1 MKDFYLNVGHAV
13 QGVPVRRCHAF
24 ADAGSRVCPLLN
36 AAETHVGGG
45 EWRGGERP
53 PATGEVRSIRVSSS
67 EKSM

>member
-13 QGVPVRRCHAF
+13 QGAAVSR
-24 ADAGSRVCPLLN
+24 DAVSGVCPLLN
-36 AAETHVGGG
+36 AAETRVGRGGWCGGG
-45 EWRGGERP
+45 RP